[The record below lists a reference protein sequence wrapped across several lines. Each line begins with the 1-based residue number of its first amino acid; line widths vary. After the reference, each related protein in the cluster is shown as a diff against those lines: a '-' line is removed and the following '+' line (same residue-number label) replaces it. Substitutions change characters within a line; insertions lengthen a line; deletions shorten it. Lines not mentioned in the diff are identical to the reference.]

1 MSAYEVLL
9 AWGRYRLIGAIV
21 LQKSLKKESRLK
33 VGVVSGRPRE
43 EVNRMEAVQTDE
55 NQRDRERI
63 ERIEQERRWTTLVDP
78 IIATRLS
85 TADFDRVTAGQI
97 AHVLHASLKP
107 KAIDRLLQKVDQD
120 ERPAWVSI
128 EFWRKD
134 IDHVLLGGALNGK
147 SGRAEA
153 IRKIRSVWTKLGITQ
168 LEERMQ
174 IIAFDNLPPW
184 VGDGYWEELDP
195 ILVKGVAGS
204 QRDERVAINRILE
217 LRPELRPNVVA
228 ARAKY
233 FHRVVGSR
241 GHKGSR
247 CLWTESLDAELCDLL
262 SRVNAQ
268 EAMAVL
274 EAKTHWPRASILRR
288 AQKLGLLN
296 AKQRA
301 MKPWTEPEIVFVL
314 ERVNHSTVKE
324 IARQLD
330 RSEKSVSRW
339 LENEGLS
346 YRCEEGVT
354 ATQLRRMLCVRH
366 ATISEWLDQKL
377 LSRTREGRFTDR
389 YLNLF
394 FRKHRDL
401 LKWDELPTSTKAWIL
416 EIIGNDDEAD
426 QGSDFTSR
434 RRRPGAKPQKAE

>member
-1 MSAYEVLL
+1 
-9 AWGRYRLIGAIV
+9 
-21 LQKSLKKESRLK
+21 
-33 VGVVSGRPRE
+33 
-43 EVNRMEAVQTDE
+43 
-55 NQRDRERI
+55 
-63 ERIEQERRWTTLVDP
+63 
-78 IIATRLS
+78 
-85 TADFDRVTAGQI
+85 
-97 AHVLHASLKP
+97 
-107 KAIDRLLQKVDQD
+107 
-120 ERPAWVSI
+120 
-128 EFWRKD
+128 
-134 IDHVLLGGALNGK
+134 
-147 SGRAEA
+147 
-153 IRKIRSVWTKLGITQ
+153 
-168 LEERMQ
+168 
-174 IIAFDNLPPW
+174 
-184 VGDGYWEELDP
+184 
-195 ILVKGVAGS
+195 
-204 QRDERVAINRILE
+204 
-217 LRPELRPNVVA
+217 
-228 ARAKY
+228 
-233 FHRVVGSR
+233 
-241 GHKGSR
+241 
-247 CLWTESLDAELCDLL
+247 
-262 SRVNAQ
+262 VNAQ